1 MKLLKTT
8 VLLILGAAFLLSC
21 GKDAPVTGPS
31 SLDEPDKGPM
41 ISGHVYNV
49 CTGLPVAGVTVMVLD
64 QLSGEWY
71 GTGTSNES
79 GAYAVWDDEN
89 DPQFNYEGTYCKV
102 IWSKQPSYYDLVRT
116 WVLLPQFYYDVPLVP
131 HQIGG

>member
-1 MKLLKTT
+1 
-8 VLLILGAAFLLSC
+8 
-21 GKDAPVTGPS
+21 
-31 SLDEPDKGPM
+31 
-41 ISGHVYNV
+41 
-49 CTGLPVAGVTVMVLD
+49 MVLD